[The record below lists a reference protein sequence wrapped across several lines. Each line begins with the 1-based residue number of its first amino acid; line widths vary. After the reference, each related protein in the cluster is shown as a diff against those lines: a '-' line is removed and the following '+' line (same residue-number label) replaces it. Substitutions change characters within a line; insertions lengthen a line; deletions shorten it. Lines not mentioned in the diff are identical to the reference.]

1 MDARVRVRSRE
12 SRTSNV
18 TASPGST
25 PATGGMSGCQRLC
38 PPAAPLWTGV
48 ERSISIRSVKGAAP
62 AQSPYERPM
71 TSSITSS
78 VPAPMRLRRMSLQ
91 ARSIPYSF
99 M

>member
-1 MDARVRVRSRE
+1 VLRLAREGAVTRVAYLERDLRAGIDRRDRGDVRVPPVVPVRGALVKRP
-12 SRTSNV
+12 RAIDLD
-18 TASPGST
+18 AS
-25 PATGGMSGCQRLC
+25 
-38 PPAAPLWTGV
+38 
-48 ERSISIRSVKGAAP
+48 

-78 VPAPMRLRRMSLQ
+78 VPAPMRFRRMSRQ